1 MDFILKK
8 KKHVFYSLLNNKGLG
23 ASRVTHLQNIIGLN
37 SRKNPKA
44 LLKQKVRLIHKS
56 THKLLLNKSYT
67 KTWYQN
73 RSFNSTLKTCNSI
86 RNKSGFP
93 VRGQRTRT
101 NAKTKKKFKF

>member
-56 THKLLLNKSYT
+56 THKLLLNNYQCQLPRLKVIIEKS
-67 KTWYQN
+67 
-73 RSFNSTLKTCNSI
+73 
-86 RNKSGFP
+86 
-93 VRGQRTRT
+93 
-101 NAKTKKKFKF
+101 